1 MNIWPSPGKGP
12 TSYYE
17 FTQCLL
23 FKCTTFTSPIYH
35 LPTNHRA
42 FAHAVTFREK
52 NFSSLRLAFYSFS
65 VITFL
70 LTFISHT
77 SQLYRVSHLPWI
89 SRYKIT
95 FWVQTSGAT
104 LHLLSILK
112 MNKGLLSRLWT
123 LQQQRPI
130 WSCSGPLSS
139 ALCLT
144 TGMHWVLNK
153 YVRTTSLN
161 KMSHVSTLIVSKI
174 LARHIVIVLG
184 FFFLSLVGWG
194 MQIFHQFPTMPLGF
208 FKSSLLE

>member
-77 SQLYRVSHLPWI
+77 SQLYRVA
-89 SRYKIT
+89 T
-95 FWVQTSGAT
+95 FPESQDTKSLFECKPQVQ
-104 LHLLSILK
+104 LCIYFQFWK
-112 MNKGLLSRLWT
+112 WT
-123 LQQQRPI
+123 RASFLD
-130 WSCSGPLSS
+130 SGPYNSRGLSGLAQDHIFS
-139 ALCLT
+139 TMLNNWHAL
-144 TGMHWVLNK
+144 G
-153 YVRTTSLN
+153 
-161 KMSHVSTLIVSKI
+161 
-174 LARHIVIVLG
+174 A
-184 FFFLSLVGWG
+184 
-194 MQIFHQFPTMPLGF
+194 
-208 FKSSLLE
+208 E